1 MLLKRKKIAITP
13 IGGVDGVGHNC
24 FLYVGD
30 DAAIVVD
37 CGIKPRHHEK
47 NKQNATLENEFSMP
61 DFNWTNPPPRLDILD
76 EILRKKKNA
85 IGIITHAHLDHIG
98 AVAELGKRK
107 LPIYLSQWSK
117 KFMERYAENLQ
128 IPAYTKCRTFN
139 ENENLQH
146 GNFKISFVPLQHSIP
161 GNYGVLMRLGAK
173 NVLHLGDFKFNG
185 TKESIKETE
194 RTFQEIRNRVGKIH
208 CLVLDVLNVEMDGF
222 TPPEQRVFDSLEKI
236 IKETR
241 GRVIISFF
249 SSNLKRM
256 EEILRIGKAQHK
268 VVGISGWG
276 MSDSYNLLGKYFPPK
291 NGNVILVC
299 GSQGEDNSGLAKMSR
314 NEHRYLRLSSKDT
327 IVFSSRCIP
336 GNEKGI
342 KTLLQNL
349 RNQRARIILH
359 EKEKQKLNLP
369 FDVEERF
376 LHVSGHGQRSD
387 IMKAIEILKPE
398 VIIPF
403 HAPQERYDILEDI
416 VGKKQKI
423 RRLQEGETIQ
433 V

>member
-1 MLLKRKKIAITP
+1 MLWERKKISVTP

-24 FLYVGD
+24 FLYVSD

-37 CGIKPRHHEK
+37 CGIKPHL
-47 NKQNATLENEFSMP
+47 AL

-117 KFMERYAENLQ
+117 KFMERYAENLRM
-128 IPAYTKCRTFN
+128 PTYAKCRTFN
-139 ENENLQH
+139 RNENLQH

-173 NVLHLGDFKFNG
+173 NVFHLGDFKFNG
-185 TKESIKETE
+185 AKESIEETE
-194 RTFQEIRNRVGKIH
+194 RTFQEILSRVGKIH

-236 IKETR
+236 IKETPD

-256 EEILRIGKAQHK
+256 EEILRIGKAQRK

-291 NGNVILVC
+291 NGNVLLVC

-327 IVFSSRCIP
+327 VVFSSRCIP

-349 RNQRARIILH
+349 HNQRAKIILH

-387 IMKAIEILKPE
+387 IMRAIEILKPE

-416 VGKKQKI
+416 VEKKQKI